1 MAITKILRSTTTT
14 AITLPPEIWKKA
26 GWKLNDKV
34 EVVVSECYDGDK
46 NYWNEIRID
55 RLEDIV
61 KYDRD
66 YSLRTEIK

>member
-1 MAITKILRSTTTT
+1 MAITKIVRSKTTT
-14 AITLPPEIWKKA
+14 AIAVPPEIFKKT
-26 GWKLNDKV
+26 GWKSSDQV

-46 NYWNEIRID
+46 NHWNEIRID